1 VDLHGSGTTDP
12 VDTYAWNADARPIAA
27 ARRLDMQCKTRTM
40 LALVLVFA
48 PAVAFAQNDAH
59 HDNRSGGEQPP
70 SATLSVPQQCAPMME
85 MMDVMMGDHMSAC
98 LASLPQ
104 ASQAYMRAMMGMH
117 APMMEAMQSTDPDV
131 AFVKGM
137 IPHHQAAI
145 DMARAVLE
153 LGSDQQTRAWA
164 QQTITAQQTEIDDMR
179 QWLRQRGE

>member
-1 VDLHGSGTTDP
+1 
-12 VDTYAWNADARPIAA
+12 
-27 ARRLDMQCKTRTM
+27 MQCKTRTM

-131 AFVKGM
+131 PFVKGM
-137 IPHHQAAI
+137 IAHHQAAF

>member
-1 VDLHGSGTTDP
+1 RKV
-12 VDTYAWNADARPIAA
+12 
-27 ARRLDMQCKTRTM
+27 DMQPKMRTM
-40 LALVLVFA
+40 LALALVFA
-48 PAVAFAQNDAH
+48 PAMAFAQNDAH
-59 HDNRSGGEQPP
+59 HGNGSAGEQSPP
-70 SATLSVPQQCAPMME
+70 AATSMPQQCAPIME
-85 MMDVMMGDHMSAC
+85 MMQGMMGDHMSAC

-153 LGSDQQTRAWA
+153 LGSDQQTKAWA
-164 QQTITAQQTEIDDMR
+164 QQIIAAQQAEIDEMH